1 MSTTSSAGT
10 QVVVGENVGSLWGKN
25 QHFPHIIP
33 TYSQQM
39 INILPTTTFD
49 QLWPNKLSHNCPCL
63 NKFTSSYPQL
73 NQHFVN
79 GPITYQ
85 LTPFSCQFLKYGECW
100 ENVEVGRMLMSLVC
114 LKPNMTLSIEWG
126 ECWVNVEVG
135 RMLRRCWCHS
145 SALNQCVLGKVIYR
159 VIQPRWNIS
168 HPPYIWTRTAAL
180 TLEIET
186 KNCSYSLA
194 CRTAHLPKTG
204 CLIGWTVGTIFSLNL
219 MCQGNFSHR
228 LLYYLF

>member
-1 MSTTSSAGT
+1 M
-10 QVVVGENVGSLWGKN
+10 VVGENVGSLWGKN

-49 QLWPNKLSHNCPCL
+49 QLWPNKLSYNCPCL
-63 NKFTSSYPQL
+63 NKFTSSYPQQ

-85 LTPFSCQFLKYGECW
+85 LTPFSCQFLKY
-100 ENVEVGRMLMSLVC
+100 
-114 LKPNMTLSIEWG
+114 G

>member
-1 MSTTSSAGT
+1 MTPSLQPASRSRRRRCDEILFCCCPQRMNERPRKTFLDSMKKSGAGT

-49 QLWPNKLSHNCPCL
+49 QLWPNKLSYNCPCL

-135 RMLRRCWCHS
+135 RMLRRC
-145 SALNQCVLGKVIYR
+145 
-159 VIQPRWNIS
+159 
-168 HPPYIWTRTAAL
+168 
-180 TLEIET
+180 
-186 KNCSYSLA
+186 
-194 CRTAHLPKTG
+194 
-204 CLIGWTVGTIFSLNL
+204 
-219 MCQGNFSHR
+219 
-228 LLYYLF
+228 

>member
-1 MSTTSSAGT
+1 M
-10 QVVVGENVGSLWGKN
+10 VVGGSVGSLWAKN
-25 QHFPHIIP
+25 QHFPHKLP
-33 TYSQQM
+33 TYSPQK

-49 QLWPNKLSHNCPCL
+49 QQRPHKLSYDCPHL
-63 NKFTSSYPQL
+63 HKSTSCYPQQ

-100 ENVEVGRMLMSLVC
+100 E
-114 LKPNMTLSIEWG
+114 
-126 ECWVNVEVG
+126 NVEVG